1 MNSHTPLG
9 GIGRALS
16 HQQFF
21 LLWLAHGTNTT
32 GRWMY
37 KVAIGWLTWE
47 LTQST
52 TWLGI
57 VAFADTFPMVLMSI
71 VAGAWADKFGY
82 LPIMRLSQAVMVL
95 AGIIITVLAF
105 LDVLQINS
113 IVLLTLIIGTSE
125 AITQPARISIVH
137 HLVPKED
144 LSAAIALNSAT
155 YNLARFL
162 GPTISGVLIIWVS
175 IPYVIALSAAT
186 FIIFYGVL
194 YRLNSDKV
202 EQGANQN
209 SSIVGDLLD
218 GFRYAFSHPGISFL
232 LILLSVTALLIR
244 PYIDLLPGVSAQLF
258 GLGAEGLSILLA
270 ATGFG
275 ATIGGVWLA
284 QRGRTEGLTKVFTWS
299 LLISAV
305 SIILFVLSNNIW
317 IGASLLT
324 IAGFF
329 IVSGAITS
337 QTLIQNSVHPEI
349 RARVISITM
358 VLAWGLPAVGA
369 IVMGWVA
376 EIFGLAI
383 TLGLGGILA
392 SLLWVWAHG
401 NGRHLAPYLEN
412 QADATDPLKP
422 VINVKVTKG
431 DAT

>member
-1 MNSHTPLG
+1 MNSRAFLG
-9 GIGRALS
+9 GIGSVLS
-16 HQQFF
+16 HRQFF
-21 LLWLAHGTNTT
+21 LLWLAHLTNTT

-52 TWLGI
+52 AWLGI

-82 LPIMRLSQAVMVL
+82 LPIMRISQAFMVL
-95 AGIIITVLAF
+95 AGIIISLLAF
-105 LDVLQINS
+105 LGVLQISS
-113 IVLLTLIIGTSE
+113 ILLLTLIIGTSE
-125 AITQPARISIVH
+125 AITTPARISIVH

-162 GPTISGVLIIWVS
+162 GPTIAGVLIIWVS
-175 IPYVIALSAAT
+175 IPYVIALSALT
-186 FIIFYGVL
+186 FVIFYVIL
-194 YRLNSDKV
+194 YLLKPNKV
-202 EQGANQN
+202 EQAKNEN
-209 SSIVGDLLD
+209 ASIISDLID

-232 LILLSVTALLIR
+232 LILLSATALLIR

-270 ATGFG
+270 ATGLG

-284 QRGRTEGLTKVFTWS
+284 RRGRTEGLTKIFTWS

-305 SIILFVLSNNIW
+305 SIILFVLSENIW

-324 IAGFF
+324 VSGFS
-329 IVSGAITS
+329 IVAGAITS
-337 QTLIQNSVHPEI
+337 QTLIQNSVYPQI

-358 VLAWGLPAVGA
+358 VLSWGLPAVGA
-369 IVMGWVA
+369 IFMGWLA
-376 EIFGLAI
+376 EILGLAF
-383 TLGLGGILA
+383 TLGLGAMLA
-392 SLLWVWAHG
+392 VLLWGWAHR
-401 NGRHLAPYLEN
+401 NGRQLAPFLEN
-412 QADATDPLKP
+412 PTETTDSSNSDL
-422 VINVKVTKG
+422 VVNVKNDG
-431 DAT
+431 AA